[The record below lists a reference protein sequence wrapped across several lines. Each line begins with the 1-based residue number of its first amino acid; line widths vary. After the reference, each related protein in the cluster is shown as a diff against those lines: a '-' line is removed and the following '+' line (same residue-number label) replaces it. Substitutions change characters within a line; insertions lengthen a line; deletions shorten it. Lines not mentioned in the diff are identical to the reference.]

1 MFKNYFKT
9 AWKNLLRNKV
19 YSFINITG
27 LSIGLACCMLIILYN
42 KDEVSYDR
50 FHKNAAT
57 IYRITSES
65 IQPDG
70 KVENKNGITG
80 MMPGPAFKSKI
91 PEVKEFIRLQGEQ
104 LPVKVGTEIFEQE
117 ATYVDENFFDVFS
130 FPLREGNK
138 NDVMKDMYS
147 VVLNEEVAKK
157 FFGTTGAMGKVIELP
172 TGDKGAFQ
180 NFKVA
185 GIVPKSPQNSSIKIQ
200 MLLPMK
206 LNLREGRADNQWIN
220 FYLNTFVVL
229 QPGADIKK
237 VEAKFK
243 KVYEADAADQI
254 REGKEKYNM
263 TETFRYGLQPLLD
276 MHLSTDYSAQN
287 GLTDASNPIYTKI
300 LGGIALFML
309 LIACINFVNLTVAR
323 SLKRAKEIGVR
334 KVIGGERKQLIAQFL
349 GESFIMSFF
358 SFVLAIVLVMLV
370 LPLFNTLSNKALSFS
385 YLLDVKLIT
394 GYVVLFI
401 LTSLLAGFYP
411 AIVLSGF
418 NPVQTLYNRMPLSGK
433 NYLSKSLV
441 VLQFSLTT
449 FLIIATITIYSQFN
463 YLTQFKLGYN
473 DKNLVLVNTDRMK
486 MDKVNL
492 FRSEL
497 IKHPAVQ
504 SVAVRQRGQW
514 ETIAKADG
522 QQIDFD
528 LEVADSSFFSVLEI
542 PIVQGRN
549 FSAAFT
555 TDSTQSVLVNEAFM
569 KKAGWKD
576 LSNRQVDFFYDSIKY
591 NVVGVVKDYH
601 YASLMQEIKP
611 QLFIMHPK
619 YSYGQL
625 LIKIKPEQSSA
636 TLKHIEKVFKA
647 QQPFQPYQY
656 EFKDASNAKQY
667 ASEEK
672 WKQIIFSAAI
682 LTIFIS
688 CIGLFGLATLAAEKR
703 TKEVGIRK
711 VLGASVTNI
720 ATTLSNSFVKL
731 VLLATVLAFPAA
743 WYVMKQW
750 LQNYPYRI
758 EMGIWVFAFA
768 GILVLMI
775 AVCTVGFQAIRAAV
789 ANPVKS
795 LRTE

>member
-42 KDEVSYDR
+42 KDEVSFDR
-50 FHKNAAT
+50 FHNNATT

-91 PEVKEFIRLQGEQ
+91 PEVKEFIRLQREQ

-117 ATYVDENFFDVFS
+117 ATYVDENFFSIFS
-130 FPLREGNK
+130 FPLKEGNK

-157 FFGTTGAMGKVIELP
+157 FFGTAEAMGKVIELP
-172 TGDKGAFQ
+172 TGDKGTFQ

-254 REGKEKYNM
+254 REGKEKYNI

-276 MHLSTDYSAQN
+276 IHLSTDYTAQN
-287 GLTDASNPIYTKI
+287 GLTDASNPIYSKI
-300 LGGIALFML
+300 LSGIALFML

-358 SFVLAIVLVMLV
+358 SFVLAIALVMLV

-385 YLLDVKLIT
+385 YLLDLKLIT
-394 GYVVLFI
+394 GYIVLFI

-463 YLTQFKLGYN
+463 YLTQFELGYN

-497 IKHPAVQ
+497 IKHPSVQ

-555 TDSTQSVLVNEAFM
+555 TDSIQSVLVNEAFM

-576 LSNRQVDFFYDSIKY
+576 LNNRQVDFFYDSIKY

-636 TLKHIEKVFKA
+636 TLKHIEKVFKT

-656 EFKDASNAKQY
+656 EFKDATNAKQY
-667 ASEEK
+667 AAEEK
-672 WKQIIFSAAI
+672 WKQIIFAAAL

-703 TKEVGIRK
+703 TKEIGIRK
-711 VLGASVTNI
+711 VLGATVTNI

-768 GILVLMI
+768 GILVLTI
-775 AVCTVGFQAIRAAV
+775 AICTVGFQAIRAAV